1 MTRFG
6 EVHSEALSGGRGDD
20 ERFVPDLSQFR
31 LDALLH
37 ELMDRAADVLEAQD
51 RVHRLLDAVVTVASD
66 LSPPDVL
73 RRIVQSSCDLVGA
86 KYGALGVLGPDL
98 RLAEF
103 IYVGIDDELRDHMGD
118 LPTGKGILGLLTS
131 HPEPIRLQDLRD
143 HPQYYGF
150 PPNHPPMASFLGV
163 PVRVRGEVFGNL
175 YLTEKRDSCGFTTE
189 DETVVVALAAAAGV
203 AIENA
208 RLYEQTRLREAWL
221 LASNELTN
229 TLLAARSHTSAL
241 RLVAGHAKEVSE
253 APLVA
258 LALPDDDKNNLV
270 FEIVEGDQLVD
281 YSAHHA
287 STEASALGEAYR
299 TGEARIVNTLFGDH
313 AIEWVGEPPPGLKEL
328 GSALFVPLTAGQ
340 RALGVLV
347 IAKHRGHPPY
357 CDEEVKMVRSFA
369 ANAALGIEFARAQ
382 EDRQRLAV
390 FEDRDRIARDLHD
403 LVIQRLFAIGLGLQG
418 MTRQMVRPEISERI
432 GGFVDELDQT
442 IREIRRSIFSLQ
454 GPPEGPVS
462 LRGEMLRVLQDAAG
476 ALGFEPTMSLNGP
489 VDSLVP
495 DAMRPD
501 MLATLR
507 ETLSNVARH
516 AEAGSAN
523 VIVVV
528 DRGGQEMRITV
539 RDDGMGM
546 TLPPARR
553 SGLANITQRAERWH
567 GRCEIDSAPGKGT
580 TIRWTVP
587 LR

>member
-1 MTRFG
+1 M
-6 EVHSEALSGGRGDD
+6 HSGAMSGDRGGD
-20 ERFVPDLSQFR
+20 ERFIPDLSQFR

-37 ELMDRAADVLEAQD
+37 ELMDRAAEVLEAQD
-51 RVHRLLDAVVTVASD
+51 RVHRLLDAVVSVASD

-98 RLAEF
+98 GLAEF
-103 IYVGIDDELRDHMGD
+103 IYVGIGDDLRDHIGE
-118 LPTGKGILGLLTS
+118 LPTGKGILGLLTG
-131 HPEPIRLQDLRD
+131 HPEPIRLQDLRE
-143 HPQYYGF
+143 HPQSYGF
-150 PPNHPPMASFLGV
+150 PPNHPPMTSFLGV

-175 YLTEKRDSCGFTTE
+175 YLTEKRDGGGFTTE

-208 RLYEQTRLREAWL
+208 RLYEQTRLRESWL
-221 LASNELTN
+221 RASSELTK
-229 TLLAARSHTSAL
+229 TLLAGRSHTSAL
-241 RLVAGHAKEVSE
+241 QLVTAHAQDVSE

-258 LALPDDDKNNLV
+258 LALPDDSQSNLV
-270 FEIVEGDQLVD
+270 FEYTEGEQPVDFAGHHVNVEQCVL
-281 YSAHHA
+281 S
-287 STEASALGEAYR
+287 EAYR
-299 TGEARIVNTLFGDH
+299 TGEPRIVQTLFGDD

-357 CDEEVKMVRSFA
+357 SDEELRMVRSFA

-418 MTRQMVRPEISERI
+418 MTRLMVRPEISERI

-454 GPPEGPVS
+454 EPPDGPVS

-476 ALGFEPTMSLNGP
+476 ALGFEPTMSLDGP
-489 VDSLVP
+489 LDSLVP
-495 DAMRPD
+495 DEMRPD
-501 MLATLR
+501 ALASLR
-507 ETLSNVARH
+507 ESLSNVARH

-523 VIVVV
+523 VNVVV
-528 DRGGQEMRITV
+528 DRDGQELRITV
-539 RDDGMGM
+539 RDNGKGMM
-546 TLPPARR
+546 LPPSRR
-553 SGLANITQRAERWH
+553 SGLANIAQRAERWT
-567 GRCEIDSAPGKGT
+567 GRCEIDSAPGQGT
-580 TIRWTVP
+580 TIVWAVP
-587 LR
+587 LRL